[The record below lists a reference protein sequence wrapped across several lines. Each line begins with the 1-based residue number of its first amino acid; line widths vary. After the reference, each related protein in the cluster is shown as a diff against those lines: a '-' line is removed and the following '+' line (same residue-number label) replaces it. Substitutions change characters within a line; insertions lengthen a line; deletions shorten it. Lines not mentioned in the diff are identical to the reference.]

1 MEAQADSNTYEDIA
15 PDGWTNPPN
24 LKDLKQDLT
33 DANGSHSEQVSKMEG
48 WLDANPRKRKT
59 KMGVKRFVNSWLS
72 RAQDKGGSPDLASP
86 TRITKTRDMT
96 NLDTLT
102 HNFTGDPSIR
112 EYYLAKHG
120 QCFED
125 GVRYEA

>member
-1 MEAQADSNTYEDIA
+1 MLLNNGEEWQPEPEDVLKWQKLYPAVNVEAELN
-15 PDGWTNPPN
+15 
-24 LKDLKQDLT
+24 
-33 DANGSHSEQVSKMEG
+33 KMEG